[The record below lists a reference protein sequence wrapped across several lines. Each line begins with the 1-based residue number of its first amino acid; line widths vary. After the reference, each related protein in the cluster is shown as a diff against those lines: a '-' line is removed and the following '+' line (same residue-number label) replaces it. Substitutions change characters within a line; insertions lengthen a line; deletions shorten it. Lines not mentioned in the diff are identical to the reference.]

1 YPTGGNGYPAS
12 PVRPGTQVGPQTQPT
27 QEPAGSRDAFMPGPQ
42 DAEPTLLDTGTHHDA
57 GNGAEDDTVRLE
69 NPAASEHTVVLGDTT
84 PVPTTDPD
92 QFWASPGADSAA
104 RPPRKVTP
112 PPSGDD
118 SQEPPAVT
126 GR

>member
-1 YPTGGNGYPAS
+1 M
-12 PVRPGTQVGPQTQPT
+12 RPGTQVGPQAQPT

-42 DAEPTLLDTGTHHDA
+42 DAEPTLLDTGAHHDA
-57 GNGAEDDTVRLE
+57 RNGAEDDTVRLE
-69 NPAASEHTVVLGDTT
+69 NPAASEQTVVLGDTAASESTVVLGDTT

-92 QFWASPGADSAA
+92 QFWASPGADSAT
-104 RPPRKVTP
+104 RPPKNATP